1 MLVQCIAVD
10 FGPQGVRANAV
21 CPAWVRTPMADALM
35 TELGEQHG
43 TDREGGYRIANAD
56 VPLRRATTPEE
67 VAEAIAWLAS
77 DAAGYVNGV
86 ALPLD
91 GGAKVVDLG
100 LLPFTRETPGA

>member
-1 MLVQCIAVD
+1 MMVQCIAVD

-43 TDREGGYRIANAD
+43 TDREGGYASPTPTSRCAA
-56 VPLRRATTPEE
+56 RRRPRRWPRRWPGSPATRS
-67 VAEAIAWLAS
+67 A
-77 DAAGYVNGV
+77 YVNGV

-100 LLPFTRETPGA
+100 LLPFARETPGA

>member
-1 MLVQCIAVD
+1 
-10 FGPQGVRANAV
+10 
-21 CPAWVRTPMADALM
+21 MADALM

-56 VPLRRATTPEE
+56 VPLRRASTPEE

-91 GGAKVVDLG
+91 GGAKIVDLG
-100 LLPFTRETPGA
+100 LLPFSRETPAT